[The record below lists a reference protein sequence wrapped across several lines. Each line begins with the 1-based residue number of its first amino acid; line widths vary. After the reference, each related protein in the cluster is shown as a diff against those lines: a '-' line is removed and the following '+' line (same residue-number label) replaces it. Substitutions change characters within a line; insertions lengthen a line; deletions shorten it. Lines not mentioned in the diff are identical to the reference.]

1 MDDQKLGDSYIKYAE
16 NILKQLSS
24 SDYLA
29 KENENKGFILK
40 HSVGNYPGKSDID
53 VPLNY
58 ADYYYLEALSRYSN
72 LKKLN

>member
-1 MDDQKLGDSYIKYAE
+1 MASLGPDPSQTQSKPPALYGPHY
-16 NILKQLSS
+16 LQQLS
-24 SDYLA
+24 

-58 ADYYYLEALSRYSN
+58 ADYYYLEALNRYSE